1 LQPADDAGCNNR
13 IKRGGDMTYVKGKN
27 FKNGGKKQVNP
38 IYPMLLIIVL
48 AVALILLSNF
58 VADVTSEMY
67 QQQQEM
73 QSIYEEQNS
82 GN

>member
-1 LQPADDAGCNNR
+1 
-13 IKRGGDMTYVKGKN
+13 MTYGNGKKFKG
-27 FKNGGKKQVNP
+27 GSGKKQVNP
-38 IYPMLLIIVL
+38 LYPMLLIIVL

-82 GN
+82 EN